1 MNIAEILKYCPKGT
15 KLYSTIFGEVIFER
29 VSSDE
34 TYPIKVKNWNNETCV
49 FTEEGKY
56 LSPYKG
62 ECILSPSKEQ
72 RDWSKF
78 RIPVKRG
85 DIMMGISGKSS
96 FIASG
101 KIVNNNPNGI
111 CGIAYGGS
119 FIINNNNN
127 NCWTDEFCIS
137 ATEEVKTKLFAAIEK
152 AGYRWNT
159 ETLELERIKQVNEVI
174 ADFESARKAL
184 GLETDDGFRAASWL
198 TGEDALSIS
207 KVSHFVHEINP
218 KHAEALIA
226 LNKLFTLAE
235 AWNKEDG
242 FVPDFSDCNQ
252 DKWFP
257 WFKYDN
263 DAARFVYANTAD
275 APTNASAGLGSRLCF
290 KSSARAEQFGT
301 QFADLYNKI
310 FL

>member
-1 MNIAEILKYCPKGT
+1 MNIVEILKYCPKGT
-15 KLYSTIFGEVIFER
+15 KLYSTVHGEVTLNYICKEKK
-29 VSSDE
+29 
-34 TYPIKVKNWNNETCV
+34 YPICINIYDQKDSLTK
-49 FTEEGKY
+49 EGRLY
-56 LSPYKG
+56 EDKG
-62 ECILSPSKEQ
+62 ECILFPSENQ
-72 RDWSKF
+72 RSWEDF
-78 RIPVKRG
+78 RLPIKKG
-85 DIMMGISGKSS
+85 DIMMSIDGKSP

-101 KIVNNNPNGI
+101 KITFSCPEFI
-111 CGIAYGGS
+111 CGIDEAEHLRISHSNY
-119 FIINNNNN
+119 F
-127 NCWTDEFCIS
+127 WTTKFYIP

-152 AGYRWNT
+152 AGYRWNS
-159 ETLELERIKQVNEVI
+159 ETLELEQIKQVDEVI
-174 ADFESARKAL
+174 TDFESARKAL

-218 KHAEALIA
+218 EHAEALIA
-226 LNKLFTLAE
+226 LNKLFTIAQ

-263 DAARFVYANTAD
+263 DAARFLYANASYT
-275 APTNASAGLGSRLCF
+275 PSNAHANFGSRLCF
-290 KSSARAEQFGT
+290 KSFERAAQFGR
-301 QFADLYNKI
+301 QFTDLYNKV